1 MLFPRGKG
9 DELFDFS
16 LWKGAGKVKYG
27 GAGLDFGLRTPN
39 LMFPVA
45 Y

>member
-9 DELFDFS
+9 DERLTVLF
-16 LWKGAGKVKYG
+16 GRIAGKVKCG
-27 GAGLDFGLRTPN
+27 GAGLNFGLRTPN

-45 Y
+45 